1 MNKKSRIILIVV
13 VVVLAVVAGLT
24 LYFTLRNGGAKQ
36 IDFDTFVEYVNNNK
50 FEEDEKISGAT
61 EAEDTYTVKLKA
73 GYEDTLTVEELAEY
87 RFNKDHVLQKKR
99 MKDGEPVLKD
109 GKEVWDNVT
118 VISGVNFS
126 EYKMYGNVR
135 EGGKTV
141 SKYYTIGP
149 SFYSSPV
156 EDSVLFKWVDM
167 GVDISY
173 KDPNAGSIWSSVLP
187 IAGVILV
194 CVVFW
199 LIMRSTMSGGG
210 KAMSFA
216 KTKAR
221 VSTNIKVRFTDVA
234 GAEEE
239 KVELAEIVEFLKQ
252 PKKFADLGARIP
264 KGVLLIG
271 PPGTGKTLF
280 AKAVAGEAGVPFFS
294 VSGSDFVEMYVGVG
308 ASRVRDLFDVAKKNQ
323 PCIIFID
330 EIDAV
335 GRHRGAGLGGGND
348 EREQTLNQILVQ
360 MDGFEN
366 NEGVIVM
373 AATNRSDILDPALT
387 RPGRFDRQVF
397 VNLPDVKGREQILKV
412 HARNKPLAPDVN
424 LKAVARLSAG
434 FSGADLANLLNEAA
448 ILAARANKHFIGNA
462 ELYEAFDKV
471 AMGPAKKSKVVTEP
485 EKRLTAFHEAGHCI
499 LAKLCPNCD
508 PVHEVTI
515 IPRGNAGGFTMMRP
529 ESDRAYYSRSYM
541 LDDIC
546 MGLGGRVAEE
556 LVIKDISSGASGDI
570 KQATKFA
577 RLMVT
582 ELGMS
587 EKLGLISY
595 SDDSQPVFIGKDMAT
610 HSSYSE
616 ETAKMIDEEVRE
628 IVSTQ
633 HERARKL
640 LSENR
645 SILDNMARVLIEK
658 ETIYTEEVDM
668 LMEGKSYS
676 EVLKYMEE
684 HENEHTNTAFKKYT
698 TDEKLNKSVDEQP
711 TNTDNE

>member
-1 MNKKSRIILIVV
+1 MNKKSRIVVIVIVV
-13 VVVLAVVAGLT
+13 ILALATGLI
-24 LYFTLRNGGAKQ
+24 LYFTMRNGGARQ
-36 IDFDTFVEYVNNNK
+36 IDFNQFVEYVENNRYREN
-50 FEEDEKISGAT
+50 ETAIGEK
-61 EAEDTYTVKLKA
+61 TV
-73 GYEDTLTVEELAEY
+73 
-87 RFNKDHVLQKKR
+87 R
-99 MKDGEPVLKD
+99 KDGSD
-109 GKEVWDNVT
+109 VT
-118 VISGVNFS
+118 VTVYQAYYTEDGAEIIGENYGFADHKLQVKTVDKNGNTVWNDAVVIKGINFS
-126 EYKMYGNVR
+126 EYKMFGSVENSN
-135 EGGKTV
+135 GKLV
-141 SKYYTIGP
+141 AAYYSVGP
-149 SFYSSPV
+149 SFYSTPA
-156 EDSVLFKWVDM
+156 ENSVLFKWVDL
-167 GVDISY
+167 GVSVSY
-173 KDPNAGSIWSSVLP
+173 RDPNAGSIWSSIVP
-187 IAGVILV
+187 ILGVVLV

-199 LIMRSTMSGGG
+199 LIMRSTLGGSG

-239 KVELAEIVEFLKQ
+239 KVELAEVVEFLKQ
-252 PKKFADLGARIP
+252 PKKFSDLGARIP
-264 KGVLLIG
+264 KGVLLVG

-308 ASRVRDLFDVAKKNQ
+308 ASRVRDLFEVAKKNQ

-373 AATNRSDILDPALT
+373 AATNRADILDPALT
-387 RPGRFDRQVF
+387 RPGRFDRQVY

-448 ILAARANKHFIGNA
+448 ILAARANKHLIGNA

-471 AMGPAKKSKVVTEP
+471 AIGPAKKSKVVTEP
-485 EKRLTAFHEAGHCI
+485 EKRLTAFHESGHCI
-499 LAKLCPNCD
+499 LAKLCTNCD

-515 IPRGNAGGFTMMRP
+515 IPRGSAGGYTMMRP
-529 ESDRAYYSRSYM
+529 ETDRLTYSKKY
-541 LDDIC
+541 LVDDIC
-546 MGLGGRVAEE
+546 STLGGRVAEE
-556 LVIKDISSGASGDI
+556 IVIKDISSGASQDI
-570 KQATKFA
+570 KMATKLA
-577 RLMVT
+577 RAMVT
-582 ELGMS
+582 EFGMS

-595 SDDSQPVFIGKDMAT
+595 SDDSQPVFLGKDMAT
-610 HSSYSE
+610 HSAYSE
-616 ETAKMIDEEVRE
+616 ETAKMIDEEVRT

-640 LSENR
+640 LTENR

-658 ETIYTEEVDM
+658 ETIYTEEVEM
-668 LMEGKSYS
+668 LMEGKNYE

-684 HENEHTNTAFKKYT
+684 HENDHTENAFKKY
-698 TDEKLNKSVDEQP
+698 EG
-711 TNTDNE
+711 

>member
-1 MNKKSRIILIVV
+1 MNKKSRVILIVV
-13 VVVLAVVAGLT
+13 VVILALAAACT

-36 IDFDTFVEYVNNNK
+36 IDFDTFVEYVENNR

-61 EAEDTYTVKLKA
+61 EADDTYTVKLKA
-73 GYEDTLTVEELAEY
+73 GYEGSESEEELQNY
-87 RFNKDHVLQKKR
+87 RFNNNHVLQKKR

-109 GKEVWDNVT
+109 GKQVWDNVT
-118 VISGVNFS
+118 VITGINFS
-126 EYKMYGNVR
+126 EYKMYGNIR

-141 SKYYTIGP
+141 SKFYTVGP

-156 EDSVLFKWVDM
+156 KESVLFKWVDL
-167 GVDISY
+167 GISISY

-187 IAGVILV
+187 IGGVILV

-199 LIMRSTMSGGG
+199 LIMRSTMSGGS

-221 VSTNIKVRFTDVA
+221 VSTNIKVRFSDVA

-448 ILAARANKHFIGNA
+448 ILAARANKQFIGNA

-529 ESDRAYYSRSYM
+529 ESDRAYYSRNYM
-541 LDDIC
+541 YDDIC
-546 MGLGGRVAEE
+546 MALGGRVAEE

-595 SDDSQPVFIGKDMAT
+595 SNDSQPVFIGKDMAT

-616 ETAKMIDEEVRE
+616 ETAKMIDDEVRE
-628 IVSTQ
+628 IISTQ
-633 HERARKL
+633 HERARRL

-658 ETIYTEEVDM
+658 ETIYTEEVEL
-668 LMEGKSYS
+668 LMEGKSYT
-676 EVLKYMEE
+676 EVLKYMDE
-684 HENEHTNTAFKKYT
+684 HENEHTNTAFKRYGSEDTANHKS
-698 TDEKLNKSVDEQP
+698 TD
-711 TNTDNE
+711 TDGE